1 MEVGPI
7 LRAMLQNRMRV
18 AVLVVEVAVTLAIV
32 LNCLTMISS
41 QRARITRPTGI
52 DEAHLIAV
60 TVRPWT
66 RDLAEYEARIQVV
79 DRDLAALRALPGVRD
94 ATIISTEPLQGGG
107 SSFQL
112 RPMGADDSKW
122 VRSPVYGA
130 DPHVFDT
137 LGLEIVAGRGFT
149 DADLP
154 TGPDPRPANVVVTR
168 DLADAL
174 FPDGN
179 ALGQL
184 VDTGDPESP
193 GTIVGIV
200 GHMFTPYGGGP
211 MESRITFYPSKPADP
226 DYMLYLVRTQPDAY
240 DGVFAKADEALLSVY
255 PDRSVAVTSLLDV
268 KAGGISQ
275 NIILARILWVI
286 VWLLLFV
293 TTLGIFGMAS
303 FSVAQR
309 TKQIGTRRA
318 IGATRGAV
326 LRHFLVESSLVT
338 GMGVVLGLPVAYGLN
353 IALVNTIGG
362 TALDGRLVLAA
373 VVGLWLLG
381 LVATLAPARR
391 ASRIAPALATR
402 TV

>member
-1 MEVGPI
+1 MEIGPI

-60 TVRPWT
+60 TAQPWT
-66 RDLAEYEARIQVV
+66 KDFAEYQARTQVV
-79 DRDLAALRALPGVRD
+79 GRDLAALRAIPGVRD

-107 SSFQL
+107 SSFQV

-122 VRSPVYGA
+122 VRSPLYAAG
-130 DPHVFDT
+130 PHVFDT
-137 LGLEIVAGRGFT
+137 LGLELVDGRGFT
-149 DADLP
+149 DADMPNDP
-154 TGPDPRPANVVVTR
+154 TPHASNVVVTR
-168 DLADAL
+168 DLAEAL

-179 ALGQL
+179 ALGQV
-184 VDTGDPESP
+184 VDTGYPQAP
-193 GTIVGIV
+193 GTIVGIA

-211 MESRITFYPSKPADP
+211 METRILFYPSMPASP
-226 DYMLYLVRTQPDAY
+226 GYMLYLVRAQPDAY
-240 DGVFAKADEALLSVY
+240 DGVFSKVDEALLSVY
-255 PDRSVAVTSLLDV
+255 PDRSVEVRSMLDV
-268 KAGGISQ
+268 KNNGISQ

-293 TTLGIFGMAS
+293 TALGIFGMAS

-326 LRHFLVESSLVT
+326 LRHFLVESSLISI
-338 GMGVVLGLPVAYGLN
+338 MGIVLGLPAAYGLN
-353 IALVNTIGG
+353 IALVNTVGG
-362 TALDGRLVLAA
+362 TTLDGTLVLAA
-373 VVGLWLLG
+373 VVGLWVLG
-381 LVATLAPARR
+381 LLATIAPARR
-391 ASRIAPALATR
+391 ASRIAPALASR

>member
-1 MEVGPI
+1 MEIGPI
-7 LRAMLQNRMRV
+7 LRAMLQSRVRV
-18 AVLVVEVAVTLAIV
+18 ALLVVEVAVTLAIV
-32 LNCLTMISS
+32 LNCLTMIAS

-60 TVRPWT
+60 TLRPWT
-66 RDLAEYEARIQVV
+66 RDLTEYEARLQVV

-94 ATIISTEPLQGGG
+94 ATIISTRPLQGGG
-107 SSFQL
+107 SSFQV
-112 RPMGADDSKW
+112 RPMGADDSRW

-149 DADLP
+149 DADMP
-154 TGPDPRPANVVVTR
+154 TGPGIPASNVVVTQ

-174 FPDGN
+174 FPDGD
-179 ALGQL
+179 ALGQI
-184 VDTGDPESP
+184 VDSGDPDRP

-200 GHMFTPYGGGP
+200 SPMFTPYGGGP
-211 MESRITFYPSKPADP
+211 MESRITFYPMKPSSAG
-226 DYMLYLVRTQPDAY
+226 YMLYLVRTRPGDF
-240 DGVFAKADEALLSVY
+240 DDVFSRLDEALLKVY
-255 PDRSVAVTSLLDV
+255 PDRTVKVTSMLDV

-275 NIILARILWVI
+275 NLILARILWVI

-293 TTLGIFGMAS
+293 TALGIFGMAS

-318 IGATRGAV
+318 LGATRSAV

-338 GMGVVLGLPVAYGLN
+338 VMGIVIGLPAAYGLN
-353 IALVNTIGG
+353 VALVNAVGG
-362 TALDGRLVLAA
+362 ARLDGTLVAAA
-373 VVGLWLLG
+373 VLGLWLLG
-381 LVATLAPARR
+381 LAATAFPARR
-391 ASRIAPALATR
+391 ASLIPPALATQ

>member
-1 MEVGPI
+1 MEIGPI

-60 TVRPWT
+60 TMRPWT
-66 RDLAEYEARIQVV
+66 RDLAEYQARLQVV

-94 ATIISTEPLQGGG
+94 ATIISTRPLQGGG
-107 SSFQL
+107 SSFQV

-137 LGLEIVAGRGFT
+137 LGLNLVAGRGFT

-154 TGPDPRPANVVVTR
+154 AGPGASASNVVVTQ

-184 VDTGDPESP
+184 VDSGDPDRP

-211 MESRITFYPSKPADP
+211 MESRITFYPSKPSSP
-226 DYMLYLVRTQPDAY
+226 GYMLYLVRTQPDTY
-240 DGVFAKADEALLSVY
+240 DEVFSKLDEVLLKVY
-255 PDRSVAVTSLLDV
+255 PDRSVVVASLLDV

-275 NIILARILWVI
+275 NIVLARILWVI

-326 LRHFLVESSLVT
+326 LRHFLVESSLLT
-338 GMGVVLGLPVAYGLN
+338 GMGVLLGLPAAYGLN
-353 IALVNTIGG
+353 IALVNTVGG
-362 TALDGRLVLAA
+362 TALAGRLVLAA

-381 LVATLAPARR
+381 LVATMAPARR
-391 ASRIAPALATR
+391 ASRIAPALASR